1 MRVVVAAFGNELRG
15 DDGFGIA
22 VLRRLEASRQPQDHV
37 TLLEVGT
44 AGLRLAQELL
54 TPCDRLIVVD
64 AMTRGGDPGT
74 VYVLKVDD
82 VPEARDVDMHLA
94 VPSRALSV
102 AQALGALPA
111 ETFLVGC
118 EPADIDE
125 LTLELSDSV
134 RAAVDIAAHHVHS
147 LIGEPR

>member
-1 MRVVVAAFGNELRG
+1 MELAA
-15 DDGFGIA
+15 
-22 VLRRLEASRQPQDHV
+22 SQQPQQHV

-54 TPCDRLIVVD
+54 TPCDRLIVID
-64 AMTRGGDPGT
+64 AIARGGTPGT

-82 VPEARDVDMHLA
+82 VADARDIDMHVA

-102 AQALGALPA
+102 AKALGALPA

-118 EPADIDE
+118 EPAEVDE
-125 LTLELSDSV
+125 LNMELSDRV
-134 RAAVDIAAHHVHS
+134 RAAVDVAADHVHS
-147 LIGEPR
+147 LIGVTR